1 MIIQP
6 LTSCLDC
13 KRKNGCICDCLKCSE
28 ELEETQQNYSR
39 YGASVRTKGRF
50 SHTLFFFFS
59 EGYSVTLPFSKKV
72 PCNKKEC
79 KQWRWRNLPGH
90 STRIQQGERWKEFKK
105 IIAYD
110 NLLFVY
116 GCSTSRAVLASIGE
130 FPRALLNRNT
140 IIFLPHA
147 GITKEMAGVCNQAA

>member
-50 SHTLFFFFS
+50 SHTLFFFSARVTRLHYPFQKS
-59 EGYSVTLPFSKKV
+59 TMQQEGMQTVTMAKFTGPF
-72 PCNKKEC
+72 NKN
-79 KQWRWRNLPGH
+79 WMG
-90 STRIQQGERWKEFKK
+90 
-105 IIAYD
+105 
-110 NLLFVY
+110 
-116 GCSTSRAVLASIGE
+116 
-130 FPRALLNRNT
+130 
-140 IIFLPHA
+140 
-147 GITKEMAGVCNQAA
+147 QAA

>member
-50 SHTLFFFFS
+50 SHTFFFFFQRGLL
-59 EGYSVTLPFSKKV
+59 GYITL
-72 PCNKKEC
+72 
-79 KQWRWRNLPGH
+79 
-90 STRIQQGERWKEFKK
+90 FKK
-105 IIAYD
+105 
-110 NLLFVY
+110 
-116 GCSTSRAVLASIGE
+116 STMQQEGMQTV
-130 FPRALLNRNT
+130 T
-140 IIFLPHA
+140 
-147 GITKEMAGVCNQAA
+147 MAKFTGPFNKNWMGQAA